1 VCLAGGASG
10 CGGFGGAYT
19 QEATS
24 FVAPQVSPPSS
35 HPFSTSAAVPLPS
48 SASSSFDELP
58 CRANVRPFGV
68 RGLGKGGETVGGWE
82 RLG

>member
-68 RGLGKGGETVGGWE
+68 RGLGKGGETVGEW
-82 RLG
+82 RD